1 MLVSTSMS
9 TQIAVR
15 LADSLVVELD
25 RVVASGR
32 APSRASIVES
42 ALERELRRL
51 AAVSDAETLR
61 RVGPADDLDPLVE
74 WTAGALGAEE

>member
-1 MLVSTSMS
+1 MS

-15 LADSLVVELD
+15 LADSLVAELD

-32 APSRASIVES
+32 ARSRASLVEA

-51 AAVSDAETLR
+51 AAVSDAETLG
-61 RVGPADDLDPLVE
+61 RVGTADDLDGLVE
-74 WTAGALGAEE
+74 WAVGNVGVEE

>member
-1 MLVSTSMS
+1 MS

-15 LADSLVVELD
+15 LADSLVAELD

-32 APSRASIVES
+32 ARSRASLVEA

-51 AAVSDAETLR
+51 AAVNDAETLD
-61 RVGPADDLDPLVE
+61 RVGSADDLDGLVE
-74 WTAGALGAEE
+74 WTVGTLGVED

>member
-1 MLVSTSMS
+1 MS

-15 LADSLVVELD
+15 LSDSLVVALD

-32 APSRASIVES
+32 ARSRASLVEA

-51 AAVSDAETLR
+51 AAEADAETLR
-61 RVGPADDLDPLVE
+61 AVGPEDDLDAVVG
-74 WTAGALGAEE
+74 WTAGNVGVEE

>member
-1 MLVSTSMS
+1 MS

-15 LADSLVVELD
+15 LSDSLVVALD

-32 APSRASIVES
+32 ARSRASLVEA

-51 AAVSDAETLR
+51 AAEADAKTLR
-61 RVGPADDLDPLVE
+61 KVGPEDDLDAVVR
-74 WTAGALGAEE
+74 WAAGNVSVDE

>member
-1 MLVSTSMS
+1 MS

-15 LADSLVVELD
+15 LSDSLVVALD

-32 APSRASIVES
+32 ARSRASLVEA

-51 AAVSDAETLR
+51 AAEADAETLHR
-61 RVGPADDLDPLVE
+61 LGPADDLDGVVE
-74 WTAGALGAEE
+74 WTVGNAGVEE